1 MIMKKKVNWF
11 ARSAVPVA
19 MMVVFL
25 TAVFFTWTN
34 LSLAAAADQASPA
47 KVRRTHMERT
57 EAHIVNLQNALK
69 ITKEQQGLWNDL
81 TQVMRDNAKT
91 LEDLVKVRI
100 DKKNNMNAVEDLKSY
115 SQISEAQVEG
125 MQKFIPA
132 FEALYNSM
140 SDEQKKNADVLF
152 KMGRHGQHKRK

>member
-1 MIMKKKVNWF
+1 MMKKKVNLF
-11 ARSAVPVA
+11 ARPAAPVVV
-19 MMVVFL
+19 MVVFL
-25 TAVFFTWTN
+25 AAIFFSWAN
-34 LSLAAAADQASPA
+34 LSPAAAADQASPA

-69 ITKEQQGLWNDL
+69 ITKDQQGLWNDL

-125 MQKFIPA
+125 MQNFIPA

>member
-1 MIMKKKVNWF
+1 MKKKINLF
-11 ARSAVPVA
+11 ARPAAPVVVMA
-19 MMVVFL
+19 VFL
-25 TAVFFTWTN
+25 AAIFFTWAN
-34 LSLAAAADQASPA
+34 LSMAAAADQAAPA

-69 ITKEQQGLWNDL
+69 ITKEQQGLWNNL
-81 TQVMRDNAKT
+81 TAVMRDNAKT

-115 SQISEAQVEG
+115 SQISEAQLEG
-125 MQKFIPA
+125 MKKFIPA

>member
-1 MIMKKKVNWF
+1 MKKKVNQF
-11 ARSAVPVA
+11 FRSAVPVV

-25 TAVFFTWTN
+25 TAFIFTWTS
-34 LSLAAAADQASPA
+34 LSMAADQAVPA

-69 ITKEQQGLWNDL
+69 ITKEQEGLWNDL
-81 TQVMRDNAKT
+81 TRVMRDNAKI

-125 MQKFIPA
+125 MKKFIPA

-152 KMGRHGQHKRK
+152 KVGRHGKHRRK